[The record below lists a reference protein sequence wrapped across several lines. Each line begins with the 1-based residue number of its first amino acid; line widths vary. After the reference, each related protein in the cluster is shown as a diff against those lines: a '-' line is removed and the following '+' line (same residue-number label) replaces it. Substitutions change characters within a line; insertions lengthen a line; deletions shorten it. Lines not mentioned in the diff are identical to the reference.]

1 MPINDPNVHNP
12 LGVGYTT
19 KSQIITQEGG
29 HDLDF
34 ASNRSFKIIN
44 EKKINPITGTPVGFK
59 LLPCYSQMLL
69 AHPQSYHARRSE
81 FGSHAVWVTR
91 YQDDELFPSGR
102 HTMQS
107 LGGEG
112 ISSVIARRKNDS
124 VVSNV
129 RNEDIVIWHTFGST
143 HNPRIEDWPVMPSEK
158 MLVGLKPVNF
168 FTGNPGLDVAVSTQE
183 KNKSVLVDDGNGCK
197 AGVCPR
203 L

>member
-1 MPINDPNVHNP
+1 
-12 LGVGYTT
+12 
-19 KSQIITQEGG
+19 
-29 HDLDF
+29 
-34 ASNRSFKIIN
+34 
-44 EKKINPITGTPVGFK
+44 
-59 LLPCYSQMLL
+59 
-69 AHPQSYHARRSE
+69 
-81 FGSHAVWVTR
+81 
-91 YQDDELFPSGR
+91 
-102 HTMQS
+102 MQS